1 MTTAENLT
9 DLTDY
14 RDLLLA
20 VERRTISSESQ
31 AESYRDAID
40 VLTSCPGML
49 DGQGAMVGLLAQLVY
64 DWEEETEEP
73 ITGTPEG
80 VVQLLLDDRGLRQR
94 DLVPNVFPTES
105 SVSDF
110 LAGRRPLRYDRV
122 RNLARFFGVSPAAFF
137 EDQPLAALGGA
148 RSSSSSP
155 GIPSR

>member
-9 DLTDY
+9 DMTNY

-20 VERRTISSESQ
+20 IEPRTINSEAQ

-40 VLTSCPGML
+40 VLTSRPGMS
-49 DGQGAMVGLLAQLVY
+49 DGQREMVGLLAQLVY

-73 ITGTPEG
+73 ITGTPAG

-94 DLVPNVFPTES
+94 DLVPDVFPTES

-110 LAGRRPLRYDRV
+110 LAGRRPLSYDRV
-122 RNLARFFGVSPAAFF
+122 RNLATFFGVSPAVFF
-137 EDQPLAALGGA
+137 EGRPQAGGGGA
-148 RSSSSSP
+148 RSSLSSP
-155 GIPSR
+155 GMPSR